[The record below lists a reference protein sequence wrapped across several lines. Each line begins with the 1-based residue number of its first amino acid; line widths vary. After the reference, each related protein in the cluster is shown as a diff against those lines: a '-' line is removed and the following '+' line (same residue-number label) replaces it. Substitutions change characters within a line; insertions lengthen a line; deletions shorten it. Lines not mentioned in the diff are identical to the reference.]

1 MGSVDR
7 VSAFPDAARVGGD
20 QHHPCRL
27 QPFPAAPA
35 RRRPRPLHVAATA
48 GRARLC
54 TPGAVRLPD
63 PAGTAVYRFGRESDQ
78 PNYQRDRTSA
88 AVSDGSAPRRVETDA
103 SVRFRLPIYEGP
115 LDLLLHLLKRAELD
129 PHDVTASVITEQ
141 YLAWLE
147 LLDQL
152 NLDVA
157 GEYLVMAATLL
168 LIKSFAMLPHPEL
181 ADSEEAEELKRDLVE
196 RLLEYKRYREAA
208 EKLSERALLGRDVFT
223 TPGETAPEDANAKQY
238 TVSIFDLVEAIGAV
252 LKRVAE
258 KTPRKI
264 ELRDIPVAE
273 CIPRILRA
281 LEGAGRIPFA
291 ALFEDANDRSLG
303 IATFMALLQLIRRRD
318 VRAFQE
324 VRFGPIFLERGAGA
338 TTVTEGEWKKSD

>member
-1 MGSVDR
+1 LSDE
-7 VSAFPDAARVGGD
+7 SNTAPKLAADAG
-20 QHHPCRL
+20 
-27 QPFPAAPA
+27 
-35 RRRPRPLHVAATA
+35 
-48 GRARLC
+48 
-54 TPGAVRLPD
+54 
-63 PAGTAVYRFGRESDQ
+63 
-78 PNYQRDRTSA
+78 
-88 AVSDGSAPRRVETDA
+88 
-103 SVRFRLPIYEGP
+103 VRFRLPIYEGP

-129 PHDVTASVITEQ
+129 PHEVTASVITEQ

-181 ADSEEAEELKRDLVE
+181 ADTEEAEELKRDLVE
-196 RLLEYKRYREAA
+196 RLLEYQRYREAA

-223 TPGETAPEDANAKQY
+223 TPGESAPEDANARQY

-252 LKRVAE
+252 LKRVAD

-264 ELRDIPVAE
+264 V
-273 CIPRILRA
+273 
-281 LEGAGRIPFA
+281 
-291 ALFEDANDRSLG
+291 ALFEDANDRSLV
-303 IATFMALLQLIRRRD
+303 IATFMALLELIRRRE

-324 VRFGPIFLERGAGA
+324 ERFGAIFLERGAA
-338 TTVTEGEWKKSD
+338 AMP